1 MKTKTDVFYTAGR
14 WEDYPEIFVGPR
26 ISPALR
32 WRRTMDRQTEREM
45 QRMGLGGDPLTIEA
59 RCAFYIGEARRRG
72 GFEFMHPIPE
82 GQPEPKRDIFAEGDA
97 WAARMIAADRA
108 RKEQQQKESD
118 NG

>member
-1 MKTKTDVFYTAGR
+1 MTFYTAGR

-32 WRRTMDRQTEREM
+32 WRRTVQRYEDREVMRS
-45 QRMGLGGDPLTIEA
+45 GLSGDPMIIEL
-59 RCAFYIGEARRRG
+59 RCAFFLGEAKRRG
-72 GFEFMHPIPE
+72 GLEFTRPVPE